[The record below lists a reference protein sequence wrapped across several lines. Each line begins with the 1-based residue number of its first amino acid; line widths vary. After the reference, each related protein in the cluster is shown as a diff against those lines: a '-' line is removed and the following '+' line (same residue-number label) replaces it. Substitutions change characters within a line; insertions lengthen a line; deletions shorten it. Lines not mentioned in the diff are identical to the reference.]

1 MLFKDLKQGYSV
13 YILNKQTLTITV
25 GKVTQVGFPRADFNK
40 SMGQPNTVVDI
51 TIEADGKTATYTIPE
66 SLSVTY
72 ANDLVLATDKQGLSC
87 EVEAMKSNAEK
98 VLESV
103 DRQREIVDKTSTL
116 LAELNPVYKEKK
128 ETDERFNKMENSISR
143 LENTVTNFINTFNNA
158 RSNSNTT
165 Q

>member
-25 GKVTQVGFPRADFNK
+25 GKVTQVSFPRADFSK
-40 SMGQPNTVVDI
+40 SMQPNTVVDI

-66 SLSVTY
+66 GLSVTY

-98 VLESV
+98 ILESV
-103 DRQREIVDKTSTL
+103 DRQREIVDKASTL

-128 ETDERFNKMENSISR
+128 ETDERFSKMENSISR
-143 LENTVTNFINTFNNA
+143 LENTVANFINTFNNA